1 AVFLG
6 KLRQVRRRV
15 FLRASRRS
23 VSFAVG
29 PMARCTVGM
38 KHFIARIWRG
48 RLYRFLLDFFGLGLR
63 FARNDRKGKNGPPQ
77 ASSAENIC
85 HHAWP
90 PSIGTERLVESRVVI
105 GQRQR
110 FLNETLLMQGLRF
123 SRHPCQ

>member
-1 AVFLG
+1 M
-6 KLRQVRRRV
+6 RICTS
-15 FLRASRRS
+15 ASS
-23 VSFAVG
+23 WPLTCENNG
-29 PMARCTVGM
+29 PQTGM
-38 KHFIARIWRG
+38 SDHFTARIWRG

-63 FARNDRKGKNGPPQ
+63 FARNDRKGKNGPRQ

-90 PSIGTERLVESRVVI
+90 PSIGTEILVESRVVI
-105 GQRQR
+105 GQQQH